1 MNDLGKD
8 NVGKL
13 LFRLA
18 TPAILAQLINA
29 LYNVVDRI
37 YLGHIPEVGH
47 LALTGVGITFPILM
61 IISAFSALI
70 GMGGAPLASI
80 RMGEN
85 RNDKA
90 EQILSTC
97 FITLIGISILLTA
110 FFLLFKRPLLFA
122 FGASEQTIPYADSYI
137 TIYLYGTIFVQMALG
152 LNAFINS
159 QGFAKI
165 GMFTVLIGAI
175 LNIILD
181 PIFIFVFHL
190 GVRGAALATI
200 ISQGVS
206 AIWVLAFLFGKKTH
220 LHVRKKYF
228 KIDWKVLGS
237 VMALGVSPFIMQ
249 STESLVNIV
258 LNSTLQRYGG
268 DPAVGSM
275 TIITSIMQFAL
286 MPLMGLT
293 QGAQP
298 IISYNFGAKQL
309 DRVRHAFKLLLFSCL
324 AFSVFVCGFCLLVPR
339 VPVSVFT
346 NTPELAASTAYYLRI
361 FIAGTFM
368 MGAQMACQ
376 NTFIALGEAKA
387 SLFLA
392 LLRKVILLIPLVYL
406 FSSLTGT
413 IGVFLA
419 QPIADILAASTTVIL
434 FTIKTKKLFRRDAH
448 AA

>member
-122 FGASEQTIPYADSYI
+122 FGASEQTIPYADNYI
-137 TIYLYGTIFVQMALG
+137 TIYLFGTIFVQMALG

-206 AIWVLAFLFGKKTH
+206 AVWVLSFLFGKKTL
-220 LHVRKKYF
+220 LHIRTKYF
-228 KIDWKVLGS
+228 KINWKVLGS

-324 AFSVFVCGFCLLVPR
+324 SFSVFVCGFCLLVPR

-406 FSSLTGT
+406 FSFSLGT